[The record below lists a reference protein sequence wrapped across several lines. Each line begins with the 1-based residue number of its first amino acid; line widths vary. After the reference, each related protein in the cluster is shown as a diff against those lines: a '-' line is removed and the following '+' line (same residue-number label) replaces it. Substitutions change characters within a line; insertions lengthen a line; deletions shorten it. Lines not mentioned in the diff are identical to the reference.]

1 MLICQKKGGKN
12 SRIAQVIISFNNWR
26 ISRSKAK
33 IKAENMLLLLPRC
46 LQFSDCPHNVT
57 KDITNCKG
65 CGRCKIKDLVQ
76 LSQEFNVKAFVAT
89 GGRIALSKV
98 QEPWVEGVI
107 AIACGAELKAG
118 ILSSS
123 KPVLAIENLRPC
135 GPCTDTDVDMTQ
147 VREGMQRFI
156 VNNEHGHP

>member
-1 MLICQKKGGKN
+1 LICKRSGEKN
-12 SRIAQVIISFNNWR
+12 TRFARLVIFFNNWR
-26 ISRSKAK
+26 IGRSKEK
-33 IKAENMLLLLPRC
+33 INPENVLLLLPRC

-76 LSQEFNVKAFVAT
+76 LSEELKVKAFVAT
-89 GGRIALSKV
+89 GGRIALSKL
-98 QEPWVEGVI
+98 QEPWVQGVV

-118 ILSSS
+118 ILSSQ
-123 KPVLAIENLRPC
+123 KPVLAIENLRPS

-147 VREGMQRFI
+147 VREGMLRFI
-156 VNNEHGHP
+156 DHDGCKQP